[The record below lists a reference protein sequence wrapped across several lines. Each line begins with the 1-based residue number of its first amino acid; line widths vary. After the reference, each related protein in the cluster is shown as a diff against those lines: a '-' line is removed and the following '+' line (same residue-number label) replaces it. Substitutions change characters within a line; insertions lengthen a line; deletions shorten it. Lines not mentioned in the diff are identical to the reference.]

1 MKIKEK
7 STEEKVIRKYLLRL
21 RQPRI
26 KKKENRYYI
35 RGYKGTEVI
44 IRTDHEILKR
54 IAYRR
59 TCVKQ
64 VCIPG
69 RYETETK
76 YIYTRKENR
85 RSRPVIVPGIP
96 TGRETA
102 MPRAVRTVLHA
113 LSYGGIEVEASRKL
127 ADLKK
132 MDPMRIFYRTLDA
145 EVYNGDYK
153 VPIRLFF
160 PTEEDMENGAAS
172 GKKPPVILFFHG
184 GGWVTES
191 VENYQRVCARM
202 AQSTGQIVA
211 SVEYRLAPEYRF
223 PVGLMDCYAAAKT
236 FYTNRFLLNTDP
248 DRITIMG
255 DSAGGNLAAAVCM
268 MARDRGDFFPKKQ
281 ILIYPALNNCY
292 TEDSPFES
300 VKTNGTGYLL
310 TAEKMEDYLKFYESC
325 P

>member
-1 MKIKEK
+1 
-7 STEEKVIRKYLLRL
+7 
-21 RQPRI
+21 
-26 KKKENRYYI
+26 
-35 RGYKGTEVI
+35 
-44 IRTDHEILKR
+44 
-54 IAYRR
+54 
-59 TCVKQ
+59 
-64 VCIPG
+64 
-69 RYETETK
+69 
-76 YIYTRKENR
+76 
-85 RSRPVIVPGIP
+85 
-96 TGRETA
+96 

-223 PVGLMDCYAAAKT
+223 PTALLDCYAAASALYAGKILPV
-236 FYTNRFLLNTDP
+236 NPEL
-248 DRITIMG
+248 ITIMG
-255 DSAGGNLAAAVCM
+255 DSAGGNLAAAVAECRWEDI
-268 MARDRGDFFPKKQ
+268 AVPWTNHLDSFLYFPL
-281 ILIYPALNNCY
+281 LIRASLGFSAFSGIIQRLPDLCEPGMRY
-292 TEDSPFES
+292 
-300 VKTNGTGYLL
+300 
-310 TAEKMEDYLKFYESC
+310 
-325 P
+325 

>member
-69 RYETETK
+69 RYGTETK

-160 PTEEDMENGAAS
+160 QQKRTWKTVPPPEKTTSDPVFPWRWLGY
-172 GKKPPVILFFHG
+172 GKCREL
-184 GGWVTES
+184 
-191 VENYQRVCARM
+191 
-202 AQSTGQIVA
+202 
-211 SVEYRLAPEYRF
+211 
-223 PVGLMDCYAAAKT
+223 
-236 FYTNRFLLNTDP
+236 
-248 DRITIMG
+248 
-255 DSAGGNLAAAVCM
+255 SAGLCQNGTVY
-268 MARDRGDFFPKKQ
+268 RSDRGV
-281 ILIYPALNNCY
+281 C
-292 TEDSPFES
+292 
-300 VKTNGTGYLL
+300 
-310 TAEKMEDYLKFYESC
+310 
-325 P
+325 

>member
-1 MKIKEK
+1 M
-7 STEEKVIRKYLLRL
+7 
-21 RQPRI
+21 
-26 KKKENRYYI
+26 
-35 RGYKGTEVI
+35 I

-172 GKKPPVILFFHG
+172 GKNH
-184 GGWVTES
+184 
-191 VENYQRVCARM
+191 R
-202 AQSTGQIVA
+202 
-211 SVEYRLAPEYRF
+211 
-223 PVGLMDCYAAAKT
+223 
-236 FYTNRFLLNTDP
+236 
-248 DRITIMG
+248 
-255 DSAGGNLAAAVCM
+255 
-268 MARDRGDFFPKKQ
+268 
-281 ILIYPALNNCY
+281 
-292 TEDSPFES
+292 
-300 VKTNGTGYLL
+300 
-310 TAEKMEDYLKFYESC
+310 
-325 P
+325 

>member
-1 MKIKEK
+1 MEQKQNISIQEK
-7 STEEKVIRKYLLRL
+7 KTEE
-21 RQPRI
+21 
-26 KKKENRYYI
+26 
-35 RGYKGTEVI
+35 
-44 IRTDHEILKR
+44 
-54 IAYRR
+54 
-59 TCVKQ
+59 
-64 VCIPG
+64 
-69 RYETETK
+69 
-76 YIYTRKENR
+76 
-85 RSRPVIVPGIP
+85 SRPVIVPGIP

-202 AQSTGQIVA
+202 AQSTGQIV
-211 SVEYRLAPEYRF
+211 R
-223 PVGLMDCYAAAKT
+223 
-236 FYTNRFLLNTDP
+236 LLNTGWH
-248 DRITIMG
+248 RNTV
-255 DSAGGNLAAAVCM
+255 SGGTDGLLCSCE
-268 MARDRGDFFPKKQ
+268 DFLHQSFSSE
-281 ILIYPALNNCY
+281 YGSGSHHHY
-292 TEDSPFES
+292 
-300 VKTNGTGYLL
+300 GR
-310 TAEKMEDYLKFYESC
+310 
-325 P
+325 

>member
-69 RYETETK
+69 RYGTETK

-85 RSRPVIVPGIP
+85 RSRPIIVPGIP

-160 PTEEDMENGAAS
+160 PTEEDMETV
-172 GKKPPVILFFHG
+172 PP
-184 GGWVTES
+184 
-191 VENYQRVCARM
+191 
-202 AQSTGQIVA
+202 
-211 SVEYRLAPEYRF
+211 PEKNHR
-223 PVGLMDCYAAAKT
+223 
-236 FYTNRFLLNTDP
+236 
-248 DRITIMG
+248 
-255 DSAGGNLAAAVCM
+255 
-268 MARDRGDFFPKKQ
+268 
-281 ILIYPALNNCY
+281 
-292 TEDSPFES
+292 
-300 VKTNGTGYLL
+300 
-310 TAEKMEDYLKFYESC
+310 
-325 P
+325 

>member
-236 FYTNRFLLNTDP
+236 FYTNRFLLI
-248 DRITIMG
+248 RIRI
-255 DSAGGNLAAAVCM
+255 V
-268 MARDRGDFFPKKQ
+268 
-281 ILIYPALNNCY
+281 
-292 TEDSPFES
+292 SPLWEI
-300 VKTNGTGYLL
+300 VQ
-310 TAEKMEDYLKFYESC
+310 AEIWQRLYV
-325 P
+325 

>member
-1 MKIKEK
+1 
-7 STEEKVIRKYLLRL
+7 
-21 RQPRI
+21 
-26 KKKENRYYI
+26 
-35 RGYKGTEVI
+35 
-44 IRTDHEILKR
+44 
-54 IAYRR
+54 
-59 TCVKQ
+59 
-64 VCIPG
+64 
-69 RYETETK
+69 
-76 YIYTRKENR
+76 
-85 RSRPVIVPGIP
+85 
-96 TGRETA
+96 

-153 VPIRLFF
+153 VPIRLIFF
-160 PTEEDMENGAAS
+160 QQKRTWKTVPPPA
-172 GKKPPVILFFHG
+172 KKPPVILFFHG

-255 DSAGGNLAAAVCM
+255 DSAGGNLVSGCM
-268 MARDRGDFFPKKQ
+268 YDGQRPRRIFSQKTDPYLSG
-281 ILIYPALNNCY
+281 
-292 TEDSPFES
+292 TEQLLYGRLSFES
-300 VKTNGTGYLL
+300 VNNGTGYLL

-325 P
+325 PEDRRNPYFAPILEKNFRNMPDTLILTAEFDPLRDEGEAFGEKLKEAGKSCGSAQDRRCDFTGILHWGSNFCMCRRALHM